1 MKIYILDQFVSLGVD
16 FAARHAEVV
25 RWDDP
30 RVKYWH
36 EDADGLM
43 VRSAPLTAEDFAKAK
58 KLRVVAKQGVGVNTI
73 DLTAAKAR
81 GVIVCNTP
89 GVNSEA
95 VAEMGLALALAVTR
109 RVAEFDRRI
118 HSGEVVKR
126 MESLGIELW
135 EKTVGV
141 IGMGNIGTRIARKYH
156 AAFNAKIL
164 AYDPYVPDSH
174 WPDIPHERAS
184 SLDAL
189 LPRVDVLTLHTPL
202 TPETRHM
209 IGRREL
215 ALMKETAVLVNT
227 ARGEIVDEEALY
239 EALKSGR
246 LFGAGLDV
254 FKKEPPT
261 TDNPLVG
268 LPNMVVT
275 PHAAGGTRR
284 DPGEE
289 FAGHRAAIDPCS
301 GRRSTPE
308 PSRMRRPKRPVE

>member
-1 MKIYILDQFVSLGVD
+1 MKIYILDQFVSSGFE
-16 FAARHAEVV
+16 FAIQHADVV

-30 RVKYWH
+30 RVKNWH

-43 VRSAPLTAEDFAKAK
+43 VRVTPLTAEDFAKAK
-58 KLRVVAKQGVGVNTI
+58 KLRVVAKQGVGVNLI
-73 DLTAAKAR
+73 DLAAAKAH

-118 HSGEVVKR
+118 RSGEVVKR
-126 MESLGIELW
+126 VQSLGIELW

-156 AAFNAKIL
+156 AAFNAKLL
-164 AYDPYVPDSH
+164 AYDPCIPDGR
-174 WPDIPHERAS
+174 WPDIPHERVS

-189 LPRVDVLTLHTPL
+189 LPRVDVLTIHTPL
-202 TPETRHM
+202 TTETRHL

-215 ALMKETAVLVNT
+215 ALMKETAVLVNVS
-227 ARGEIVDEEALY
+227 RGEIVDEEALY
-239 EALKSGR
+239 DALKSGH

-261 TDNPLVG
+261 TDNPLVS
-268 LPNMVVT
+268 LPNVVAT
-275 PHAAGGTRR
+275 PHAGGGTRETQEKSSLVTAQQLVHVLNGGQPLNR
-284 DPGEE
+284 V
-289 FAGHRAAIDPCS
+289 A
-301 GRRSTPE
+301 
-308 PSRMRRPKRPVE
+308 

>member
-1 MKIYILDQFVSLGVD
+1 MKIYILDQFVSSGVE

-30 RVKYWH
+30 RAKNWH
-36 EDADGLM
+36 EDADGLL
-43 VRSAPLTAEDFAKAK
+43 VRTTPLTAEDFARAK
-58 KLRVVAKQGVGVNTI
+58 KLKAVAKQGVGVNLI
-73 DLTAAKAR
+73 DLAAAKAH

-118 HSGEVVKR
+118 RAGEIVKR
-126 MESLGIELW
+126 INFLGIELW

-156 AAFNAKIL
+156 GAFNTQLL
-164 AYDPYVPDSH
+164 AYDPYIPDGR
-174 WPDIPHERAS
+174 WPDIPHERVA
-184 SLDAL
+184 SLDEL
-189 LPRVDVLTLHTPL
+189 LPRVDLLTIHVPL
-202 TPETRHM
+202 TAETKHL

-215 ALMKETAVLVNT
+215 ALMKETAVLVNVS
-227 ARGEIVDEEALY
+227 RGEIVDEEALY
-239 EALKSGR
+239 DALKSGR

-268 LPNMVVT
+268 LPNVVAT
-275 PHAAGGTRR
+275 PHAAGGTNETQEKSSLVTAQQLILVLGGGQPMNRV
-284 DPGEE
+284 
-289 FAGHRAAIDPCS
+289 A
-301 GRRSTPE
+301 
-308 PSRMRRPKRPVE
+308 

>member
-1 MKIYILDQFVSLGVD
+1 MKIYILDQFVSSGVEY
-16 FAARHAEVV
+16 ASQHADVV

-30 RVKYWH
+30 RIKNWR

-43 VRSAPLTAEDFAKAK
+43 VRVTPLTADDFASAKQLKA
-58 KLRVVAKQGVGVNTI
+58 VAKQGVGVNLI
-73 DLTAAKAR
+73 DLAAAKAR

-109 RVAEFDRRI
+109 RVAELDRRI
-118 HSGEVVKR
+118 RSGEVVKR
-126 MESLGIELW
+126 INYLGIELW

-156 AAFNAKIL
+156 AAFGMKVL
-164 AYDPYVPDSH
+164 AYDPYVPKDH

-184 SLDAL
+184 SLDEL
-189 LPRVDVLTLHTPL
+189 LKRGDVVTIHTPL

-227 ARGEIVDEEALY
+227 ARGEIVDEVALY
-239 EALKSGR
+239 DALKSGR
-246 LFGAGLDV
+246 LLGAGLDV

-268 LPNMVVT
+268 LPNIVVT
-275 PHAAGGTRR
+275 PHAAGGTRETQEKSSLVTAQQLILVLN
-284 DPGEE
+284 G
-289 FAGHRAAIDPCS
+289 
-301 GRRSTPE
+301 GRPMNR
-308 PSRMRRPKRPVE
+308 VA

>member
-1 MKIYILDQFVSLGVD
+1 MKIYVLDQFVPCGVE
-16 FAARHAEVV
+16 FAIQHADVV

-30 RVKYWH
+30 RVKNWH

-43 VRSAPLTAEDFAKAK
+43 VRVAPLTAEDFAKAK
-58 KLRVVAKQGVGVNTI
+58 KLRVVAKQGVGVNLI
-73 DLTAAKAR
+73 DLAAAKAH

-118 HSGEVVKR
+118 RSGEVVKR
-126 MESLGIELW
+126 IQSLGIELW

-156 AAFNAKIL
+156 AAFNTKLL
-164 AYDPYVPDSH
+164 AYDPYTPDGR
-174 WPDIPHERAS
+174 WPDIPHERVS
-184 SLDAL
+184 SLSEL
-189 LPRVDVLTLHTPL
+189 LPRVDLLTIHTPL
-202 TPETRHM
+202 TPETRHL

-215 ALMKETAVLVNT
+215 GLMKETAVLVNVS
-227 ARGEIVDEEALY
+227 RGEIVDEEALY
-239 EALKSGR
+239 DALKSGR

-261 TDNPLVG
+261 TDNPLVS
-268 LPNMVVT
+268 LPNVVST
-275 PHAAGGTRR
+275 PHAAGGTRETQEKSSLVTAQQLVHVLNGGQPLNR
-284 DPGEE
+284 V
-289 FAGHRAAIDPCS
+289 A
-301 GRRSTPE
+301 
-308 PSRMRRPKRPVE
+308 